1 MTTSPPPPYTPGP
14 DALGPAQSAPHAG
27 GPRNVL
33 MIVGAVAA
41 VAVASTAIALAGF
54 LGGGGAQPED
64 VIPSDALAFAKID
77 LDPAAGQKVAVFR
90 LAKRFPSTGDKVQ
103 DEDGVKDQLLSA
115 LFEGNDEVDYDTD
128 IAPWIGDRVGVAAVP
143 SGGDEPGVLAAI
155 AYTDRDGA
163 EAAMRRLQDS
173 DEDGE
178 TFFAFSDKADYVLL
192 GDTQATV
199 DAAAGTAQ
207 VLADA
212 PAWTDAMKA
221 LDGDQIVTAWA
232 DLGAVWDAVPEEQQQ
247 QAAEQFGLDG
257 GFDLDGTVV
266 LGARAA
272 SNYVEVVGRT
282 LDLKAPELGSAAIGT
297 GEGSNMAGN
306 LPADTIAAMSIT
318 NLGAGLADL
327 FDTVYAEAGDDP
339 YGIIAGAEDF
349 GVSLPDD
356 LRTLLGEQ
364 TLAAVLGEE
373 DFGLRART
381 RDVDAAY
388 RTAEDLARRVLGDD
402 PSSGLRRLDDG
413 IAVGSTPEALEA
425 ISGSDGGLGKSE
437 VFTTAVPDADRA
449 GAVVYVD
456 IARAIEVSGE
466 DLGEDAQDAAALQ
479 SFGLTSSGDRSDGAF
494 RMRLTVR

>member
-1 MTTSPPPPYTPGP
+1 MTTPPPPPYTPGP
-14 DALGPAQSAPHAG
+14 DDLGPAQSAPRAG

-41 VAVASTAIALAGF
+41 VAVAGTAVALAGF

-90 LAKRFPSTGDKVQ
+90 LAKRFPSTGEKVQ

-266 LGARAA
+266 LGARAGQQLRGGCRA
-272 SNYVEVVGRT
+272 HPG
-282 LDLKAPELGSAAIGT
+282 PEGAK
-297 GEGSNMAGN
+297 
-306 LPADTIAAMSIT
+306 
-318 NLGAGLADL
+318 AGLGRHRHRRGQQHGRQPSGRHHRCH
-327 FDTVYAEAGDDP
+327 EHHEPGR
-339 YGIIAGAEDF
+339 
-349 GVSLPDD
+349 
-356 LRTLLGEQ
+356 RTGRP
-364 TLAAVLGEE
+364 VRH
-373 DFGLRART
+373 GLRQRRRRPV
-381 RDVDAAY
+381 RDH
-388 RTAEDLARRVLGDD
+388 RRG
-402 PSSGLRRLDDG
+402 
-413 IAVGSTPEALEA
+413 
-425 ISGSDGGLGKSE
+425 
-437 VFTTAVPDADRA
+437 
-449 GAVVYVD
+449 
-456 IARAIEVSGE
+456 
-466 DLGEDAQDAAALQ
+466 
-479 SFGLTSSGDRSDGAF
+479 
-494 RMRLTVR
+494 